1 MNPPDLNA
9 KRSMTLHLHREEAM
23 AILVST
29 DGVAAHAVFLPRS
42 KIEIAPERVGA
53 RVMVSVPEWLVN
65 EKGLL
70 AQAGAGQGS
79 LF

>member
-1 MNPPDLNA
+1 MSVQDQNA
-9 KRSMTLHLHREEAM
+9 KRPMTLHLHREEDM
-23 AILVST
+23 SILVST

-42 KIEIAPERVGA
+42 KIEIAPERQGA
-53 RVMVSVPEWLVN
+53 RVMVSVPEWLVK